1 LLACHDENEE
11 AELYRLASAES
22 RQVKYPANKF
32 IFLQEEAVENPG
44 VAVDAMADLP
54 GNPKV
59 LCISLLAFSLGFAVW
74 GMFSAL
80 APFLIKWY
88 NFSPT
93 QVLVLAA
100 MEPFFAAA
108 VSIPLGILTDKF
120 GGRTV
125 FTLLLLSLSIPLFCG
140 LFAQGYYA
148 FLLLG
153 SLLGLG
159 GASFVVGNAHVS
171 SWYPKSK
178 QGTALG
184 IFALGNIGI
193 TVGMMAVTF
202 LVTHVLVGPD
212 GWRLIFPIFAVATLL
227 MALVYW
233 FFTSDS
239 PYNEYKDASVR
250 EIVAVYRSGAVVW
263 LVPYLYWVSFGTLT
277 FFASAMPTY
286 LVDRWHVDAVG
297 ASMVYTPLLVVCVA
311 LTRPL
316 GGWLA
321 DRFDALR
328 ILGRLF
334 GLMVVLALVMAMQVS
349 LNVELFAIYGLAL
362 LAGAAAAAVVKL
374 IPVYFRQ
381 VGAVSGLAKA
391 AGAACG
397 FTMTVTLA
405 VSNQLLGSYTFGFAI
420 WALMNVAA
428 FYITLSRVGFRHA
441 NIEAISSGAPPM
453 RYRSVQTSRP
463 AN

>member
-1 LLACHDENEE
+1 M
-11 AELYRLASAES
+11 
-22 RQVKYPANKF
+22 
-32 IFLQEEAVENPG
+32 ENPV
-44 VAVDAMADLP
+44 VAVNVMADPP
-54 GNPKV
+54 GNPKI
-59 LCISLLAFSLGFAVW
+59 LWISFLAFSLGFAVW

-88 NFSPT
+88 NFSAT
-93 QVLVLAA
+93 QVLILAA

-125 FTLLLLSLSIPLFCG
+125 FTLLLLSLSIILFSG
-140 LFAQGYYA
+140 LFARGYYA

-193 TVGMMAVTF
+193 TVGMMTVTF
-202 LVTHVLVGPD
+202 LVTRVLVLNGPD
-212 GWRLIFPIFAVATLL
+212 GWRLIFPIFAIATLV

-239 PYNEYKDASVR
+239 PYRQHHGESVR
-250 EIVAVYRSGAVVW
+250 EILAVYRSGVVVW

-286 LVDRWHVDAVG
+286 LLDHWHVDAVE

-311 LTRPL
+311 ITRPL

-321 DRFDALR
+321 DHFDALR
-328 ILGRLF
+328 ILGVLF
-334 GLMVVLALVMAMQVS
+334 GLMAVLAVVMTMQIS
-349 LNVELFAIYGLAL
+349 LHVELFAMYGLAL
-362 LAGAAAAAVVKL
+362 LSGTAAAGVVKL
-374 IPVYFRQ
+374 IPLYFRH

-397 FTMTVTLA
+397 FTMTITLA
-405 VSNQLLGSYTFGFAI
+405 TSKNLLGGYTFGFAV

-428 FYITLSRVGFRHA
+428 FYIALSRVGFRHA
-441 NIEAISSGAPPM
+441 RPDIGAIPSSDATDAIPV
-453 RYRSVQTSRP
+453 RSDIDARVRVHGR
-463 AN
+463 A

>member
-1 LLACHDENEE
+1 
-11 AELYRLASAES
+11 
-22 RQVKYPANKF
+22 
-32 IFLQEEAVENPG
+32 VENPV
-44 VAVDAMADLP
+44 VAIDAADPP
-54 GNPKV
+54 GNPRV
-59 LCISLLAFSLGFAVW
+59 LLISFLAFSLGFAVW

-88 NFSPT
+88 DFSAT
-93 QVLVLAA
+93 QVLILAA

-125 FTLLLLSLSIPLFCG
+125 FTLLLLGLTVILFSG
-140 LFAQGYYA
+140 LFAGGYYA
-148 FLLLG
+148 FLVLG

-193 TVGMMAVTF
+193 TVGMITVTF
-202 LVTHVLVGPD
+202 LVTRVLVLNGPD
-212 GWRLIFPIFAVATLL
+212 GWRLIFPIFAIATLL

-239 PYNEYKDASVR
+239 PSNQHRGESVR

-286 LVDRWHVDAVG
+286 LLDHWHVDAAQ

-311 LTRPL
+311 ITRPL

-328 ILGRLF
+328 ILGGLF
-334 GLMVVLALVMAMQVS
+334 GTMAVLTVVLTMQIS
-349 LNVELFAIYGLAL
+349 LRVELFAIYGLAL
-362 LAGAAAAAVVKL
+362 LSGTAAAAVVKL
-374 IPVYFRQ
+374 IPLYFRH

-405 VSNQLLGSYTFGFAI
+405 ASKNLLGGYTFGFAI
-420 WALMNVAA
+420 WALMNAAA
-428 FYITLSRVGFRHA
+428 FYIALSRVGFRHA
-441 NIEAISSGAPPM
+441 QPHIEAVPSGDATAAIAVHSNVDV
-453 RYRSVQTSRP
+453 RVRIHGQ
-463 AN
+463 A

>member
-1 LLACHDENEE
+1 MQN
-11 AELYRLASAES
+11 SAD
-22 RQVKYPANKF
+22 P
-32 IFLQEEAVENPG
+32 
-44 VAVDAMADLP
+44 P
-54 GNPKV
+54 GNPRV
-59 LCISLLAFSLGFAVW
+59 LFISFLAFSLGFAVW

-88 NFSPT
+88 NFSAT

-100 MEPFFAAA
+100 MEPLFAAA

-125 FTLLLLSLSIPLFCG
+125 FTLLLLTLTIPLLAGF
-140 LFAQGYYA
+140 FAQGYYA

-184 IFALGNIGI
+184 IFGLGNIGI
-193 TVGMMAVTF
+193 TIGMVTVTF
-202 LVTHVLVGPD
+202 LVTRVLQGPD
-212 GWRLIFPIFAVATLL
+212 GWRLIFPIFAIATLS
-227 MALVYW
+227 MAGIYW

-239 PYNEYKDASVR
+239 PFNQQKGVSLR
-250 EIVAVYRSGAVVW
+250 EIVAVYRSGVVVW

-277 FFASAMPTY
+277 FFASAMPIY
-286 LVDRWHVDAVG
+286 LVDQWHVDAVG
-297 ASMVYTPLLVVCVA
+297 ASAVYAPPLVVCVA
-311 LTRPL
+311 ITRPL

-321 DRFDALR
+321 DRSDALKT
-328 ILGRLF
+328 LGWLF
-334 GLMVVLALVMAMQVS
+334 GVMVVLALVMAMQIS
-349 LNVELFAIYGLAL
+349 LHVELFAIYGLAL
-362 LAGAAAAAVVKL
+362 LSGAAAAAVIKL
-374 IPVYFRQ
+374 IPVYFPRH

-405 VSNQLLGSYTFGFAI
+405 ASKQLLGGYTLGFAI
-420 WALMNVAA
+420 WALMNIAA
-428 FYITLSRVGFRHA
+428 FYIAFWRIGFRDA
-441 NIEAISSGAPPM
+441 AQDIEALPSADAAEAISATPNPA
-453 RYRSVQTSRP
+453 RSPSR
-463 AN
+463 

>member
-1 LLACHDENEE
+1 M
-11 AELYRLASAES
+11 
-22 RQVKYPANKF
+22 
-32 IFLQEEAVENPG
+32 ENP
-44 VAVDAMADLP
+44 VVEVDVTADPP
-54 GNPKV
+54 GNARV
-59 LCISLLAFSLGFAVW
+59 LLISFLAFSLGFAVW

-88 NFSPT
+88 NFSAT
-93 QVLVLAA
+93 QVLVLAS

-125 FTLLLLSLSIPLFCG
+125 FTLLLLSLTIILFSG
-140 LFAQGYYA
+140 LFAQGYYS

-184 IFALGNIGI
+184 IFALGNIEI

-202 LVTHVLVGPD
+202 LASPSAHAGVWQSITRVLDGPD
-212 GWRLIFPIFAVATLL
+212 GWRLIFPIFAISTLL

-239 PYNEYKDASVR
+239 PYKQHKGESVR
-250 EIVAVYRSGAVVW
+250 EIVAVYRSGVVVW
-263 LVPYLYWVSFGTLT
+263 LVAYLYWVSFGTLT

-286 LVDRWHVDAVG
+286 LVDQWHVDAVR

-311 LTRPL
+311 ITRPL

-321 DRFDALR
+321 DHFDALR
-328 ILGRLF
+328 IVGRLF
-334 GLMVVLALVMAMQVS
+334 GIMVVLALVMAMQIS
-349 LNVELFAIYGLAL
+349 LNVELFAVYGLAL
-362 LAGAAAAAVVKL
+362 LAGAAAAAVIKL
-374 IPVYFRQ
+374 IPVYFRH

-405 VSNQLLGSYTFGFAI
+405 ASKLLLGSYTFGFAI
-420 WALMNVAA
+420 WALMNVTA
-428 FYITLSRVGFRHA
+428 FYIALSRVGFRHA
-441 NIEAISSGAPPM
+441 KPYIEAIPSGDTTDAI
-453 RYRSVQTSRP
+453 SVYSNIATAKLSETLR
-463 AN
+463 

>member
-1 LLACHDENEE
+1 M
-11 AELYRLASAES
+11 
-22 RQVKYPANKF
+22 
-32 IFLQEEAVENPG
+32 ENPIFKVEG
-44 VAVDAMADLP
+44 RTEPP
-54 GNPKV
+54 GNPRV
-59 LCISLLAFSLGFAVW
+59 LCISLLAFALGFAIW

-88 NFSPT
+88 NFSST

-120 GGRTV
+120 GGRKV
-125 FTLLLLSLSIPLFCG
+125 FTFLLLSLTIPLFFG
-140 LFAQGYYA
+140 LFADGYYS

-153 SLLGLG
+153 TLLGLG

-193 TVGMMAVTF
+193 TVGMMAVA
-202 LVTHVLVGPD
+202 LWITHVQGGSSEGYAP
-212 GWRLIFPIFAVATLL
+212 GWRLIFPIFATATLL
-227 MALVYW
+227 MAVVYW

-239 PYNEYKDASVR
+239 LCKQRKSASVR
-250 EIVAVYRSGAVVW
+250 EIVAVYRSGSVVW
-263 LVPYLYWVSFGTLT
+263 LVTYLYFVAFGTLT

-286 LVDRWHVDAVG
+286 LVDHWHVDAAG
-297 ASMVYTPLLVVCVA
+297 ASMMYTPLLVVCVA
-311 LTRPL
+311 VTRPL

-321 DRFDALR
+321 DRLDALS

-334 GLMVVLALVMAMQVS
+334 GIMAVLALVKGMQIS
-349 LNVELFAIYGLAL
+349 LSLDLFAIYGLAL
-362 LAGAAAAAVVKL
+362 LSGAAAAAVIKL
-374 IPVYFRQ
+374 IPVYFPQQ

-397 FTMTVTLA
+397 FSMTVTLA
-405 VSNQLLGSYTFGFAI
+405 AGGYTFGFAI
-420 WALMNVAA
+420 WALMNAAA
-428 FYITLSRVGFRHA
+428 FYIAFSRVGFRYA
-441 NIEAISSGAPPM
+441 KPTIEATPSADAVGTMPAYSSIAIANSGTGL
-453 RYRSVQTSRP
+453 QTSVP
-463 AN
+463 AVTPLGWRTKV

>member
-1 LLACHDENEE
+1 
-11 AELYRLASAES
+11 
-22 RQVKYPANKF
+22 VKSP
-32 IFLQEEAVENPG
+32 V
-44 VAVDAMADLP
+44 VAVDPMADPP
-54 GNPKV
+54 GNPRV
-59 LCISLLAFSLGFAVW
+59 LFVSFLAFTLGFAVW

-88 NFSPT
+88 NFSAT

-100 MEPFFAAA
+100 VEPLFAAA
-108 VSIPLGILTDKF
+108 VSIPLGVLTDKF
-120 GGRTV
+120 GGRLV
-125 FTLLLLSLSIPLFCG
+125 FTLLLLSLTIPLFFG
-140 LFAQGYYA
+140 PFAHGYYSL
-148 FLLLG
+148 LLLG

-159 GASFVVGNAHVS
+159 GATFVVGNAHVA

-178 QGTALG
+178 QGRALG

-193 TVGMMAVTF
+193 TVGMMTVTF
-202 LVTHVLVGPD
+202 LVTHVLRGPD
-212 GWRLIFPIFAVATLL
+212 GWRLIFPIFAIPTLL

-239 PYNEYKDASVR
+239 PYGQHKGASVR
-250 EIVAVYRSGAVVW
+250 EIVAVYRSGVVVW

-286 LVDRWHVDAVG
+286 LVDRWHVDAVQ
-297 ASMVYTPLLVVCVA
+297 ASMLYTPLLVVCVA
-311 LTRPL
+311 ITRPL

-321 DRFDALR
+321 DRFDPLR
-328 ILGRLF
+328 MLGGLF
-334 GLMVVLALVMAMQVS
+334 GIMVVLAVVLTMQIS
-349 LNVELFAIYGLAL
+349 LRVELFAIYGLAL
-362 LAGAAAAAVVKL
+362 LSGTAAAAVVKL
-374 IPVYFRQ
+374 IPLYFRQ

-405 VSNQLLGSYTFGFAI
+405 ASKNLLGGYTVGFAI

-428 FYITLSRVGFRHA
+428 FYIALSRVGFRHA
-441 NIEAISSGAPPM
+441 KPDIEAIP
-453 RYRSVQTSRP
+453 SVHSNIDVEVRVHG
-463 AN
+463 

>member
-1 LLACHDENEE
+1 VEDPV
-11 AELYRLASAES
+11 AE
-22 RQVKYPANKF
+22 V
-32 IFLQEEAVENPG
+32 G
-44 VAVDAMADLP
+44 VTTDPP
-54 GNPKV
+54 GNPRI
-59 LCISLLAFSLGFAVW
+59 LWISFLAFTLGFAIW

-88 NFSPT
+88 AFSAT

-108 VSIPLGILTDKF
+108 VSIPLGIWTDKY
-120 GGRTV
+120 GGRAV
-125 FTLLLLSLSIPLFCG
+125 FALLLLSLAIILFSG
-140 LFAQGYYA
+140 FFAEGYYA
-148 FLLLG
+148 FLFLG

-184 IFALGNIGI
+184 IFAVGNIGI
-193 TVGMMAVTF
+193 TVGMLAVTF
-202 LVTHVLVGPD
+202 LVTRVLNGPD
-212 GWRLIFPIFAVATLL
+212 GWRLIFPIFAIPTLL
-227 MALVYW
+227 MALAYW

-239 PYNEYKDASVR
+239 PYKQHQGESVR
-250 EIVAVYRSGAVVW
+250 EIVAVYRSGVVVW
-263 LVPYLYWVSFGTLT
+263 LVAYLYWVSFGTLT

-286 LVDRWHVDAVG
+286 LLDRWHVDAAR
-297 ASMVYTPLLVVCVA
+297 ASMVYTSLLVVCVA
-311 LTRPL
+311 ITRPL

-321 DRFDALR
+321 DRFDALT
-328 ILGRLF
+328 ILGWLF
-334 GLMVVLALVMAMQVS
+334 GIMVILALVMAMQIS
-349 LNVELFAIYGLAL
+349 LDVELFAIYGLAL
-362 LAGAAAAAVVKL
+362 LAGAAAAAVIKL
-374 IPVYFRQ
+374 IPVYFRH

-405 VSNQLLGSYTFGFAI
+405 ASKSLLGGYTFGFAL

-428 FYITLSRVGFRHA
+428 FYIALSRVGFKQPYV
-441 NIEAISSGAPPM
+441 EAIPSGRATDAI
-453 RYRSVQTSRP
+453 SVYSNTATSAKSTLR
-463 AN
+463 A

>member
-1 LLACHDENEE
+1 M
-11 AELYRLASAES
+11 
-22 RQVKYPANKF
+22 
-32 IFLQEEAVENPG
+32 ENP
-44 VAVDAMADLP
+44 VVEVDVMADPP
-54 GNPKV
+54 GNPRV
-59 LCISLLAFSLGFAVW
+59 LLISFLAFSLGFAVW

-88 NFSPT
+88 DFSAT

-108 VSIPLGILTDKF
+108 VSIPLGVLTDKF

-125 FTLLLLSLSIPLFCG
+125 FTLLLLTLTVPLFSG
-140 LFAQGYYA
+140 LFAQGYYS

-184 IFALGNIGI
+184 IFAMGNIGI
-193 TVGMMAVTF
+193 TVGMMSVTF
-202 LVTHVLVGPD
+202 LVTRVLHGPD
-212 GWRLIFPIFAVATLL
+212 GWRLIFPIFGISTLL

-239 PYNEYKDASVR
+239 PYKQHKGVSVR
-250 EIVAVYRSGAVVW
+250 EIVAVYRSGVVVW
-263 LVPYLYWVSFGTLT
+263 LVAYLYWVSFGTLT

-286 LVDRWHVDAVG
+286 LVDRWHVDAARAV
-297 ASMVYTPLLVVCVA
+297 MVYTPLLVVCVA
-311 LTRPL
+311 ITRPL

-334 GLMVVLALVMAMQVS
+334 GIMVVLALVMTMQIS

-374 IPVYFRQ
+374 IPVYFPRH
-381 VGAVSGLAKA
+381 VGAVSGVAKA

-405 VSNQLLGSYTFGFAI
+405 ASHYLLGGYTFGYAI

-428 FYITLSRVGFRHA
+428 FYITLSRVGFKHA
-441 NIEAISSGAPPM
+441 KPYIEAIPSGEATDAI
-453 RYRSVQTSRP
+453 SVYSNIATAKLSEID
-463 AN
+463 A

>member
-1 LLACHDENEE
+1 
-11 AELYRLASAES
+11 
-22 RQVKYPANKF
+22 
-32 IFLQEEAVENPG
+32 VENPI
-44 VAVDAMADLP
+44 VEVDRTAEPP
-54 GNPKV
+54 GNSRV

-88 NFSPT
+88 DFSST

-100 MEPFFAAA
+100 MEPLFAAA

-120 GGRTV
+120 GGRKV
-125 FTLLLLSLSIPLFCG
+125 FTLLLLSLTVPLFFG
-140 LFAQGYYA
+140 LFAEGYYS

-153 SLLGLG
+153 TLLGVG
-159 GASFVVGNAHVS
+159 GASFVVGTAHVS

-184 IFALGNIGI
+184 IFAMGNIGI
-193 TVGMMAVTF
+193 TVGMMSVAF
-202 LVTHVLVGPD
+202 LITRVLGTSDGYAP
-212 GWRLIFPIFAVATLL
+212 GWRLIFPIFATAALL
-227 MALVYW
+227 MAVVYW
-233 FFTSDS
+233 SFTSDS
-239 PYNEYKDASVR
+239 PYKQKKNASVR
-250 EIVAVYRSGAVVW
+250 EIVAVYRSGALVW
-263 LVPYLYWVSFGTLT
+263 LVTYLYFVAFGTLT

-286 LVDRWHVDAVG
+286 LVDQWHVDAAG
-297 ASMVYTPLLVVCVA
+297 ASMLYTPLLVVCVA
-311 LTRPL
+311 ITRPL

-321 DRFDALR
+321 DRFDPLR

-334 GLMVVLALVMAMQVS
+334 GIMAALAVVKAMQIS
-349 LNVELFAIYGLAL
+349 LNIELFAIYGLAL
-362 LAGAAAAAVVKL
+362 LSGAAAAAVIKL
-374 IPVYFRQ
+374 IPVYFQQ

-405 VSNQLLGSYTFGFAI
+405 ASEHLMGGYTLGFAI

-428 FYITLSRVGFRHA
+428 FYIAVSRVGFKHA
-441 NIEAISSGAPPM
+441 KLGIEAIPSGGAAGAIPAYSNIAIANSGTRLPSS
-453 RYRSVQTSRP
+453 VP
-463 AN
+463 AVTPLGWRARI

>member
-1 LLACHDENEE
+1 
-11 AELYRLASAES
+11 
-22 RQVKYPANKF
+22 
-32 IFLQEEAVENPG
+32 VENP
-44 VAVDAMADLP
+44 VVEVDVMADPP
-54 GNPKV
+54 GNPRV
-59 LCISLLAFSLGFAVW
+59 LLISFLAFSLGFAVW

-88 NFSPT
+88 DFSAT

-108 VSIPLGILTDKF
+108 VSIPLGVLTDKF

-125 FTLLLLSLSIPLFCG
+125 FTLLLLTLTVPLFSG
-140 LFAQGYYA
+140 LFAQGYYS

-184 IFALGNIGI
+184 IFAMGNIGI
-193 TVGMMAVTF
+193 TVGMMSVTF
-202 LVTHVLVGPD
+202 LVTRVLHGPD
-212 GWRLIFPIFAVATLL
+212 GWRLIFPIFGISTLL

-239 PYNEYKDASVR
+239 PYKQHKGVSVR
-250 EIVAVYRSGAVVW
+250 EIVAVYRSGVVVW
-263 LVPYLYWVSFGTLT
+263 LVAYLYWVSFGTLT

-286 LVDRWHVDAVG
+286 LVDRWHVDAARAV
-297 ASMVYTPLLVVCVA
+297 MVYTPLLVVCVA
-311 LTRPL
+311 ITRPL

-334 GLMVVLALVMAMQVS
+334 GIMVVLALVMTMQIS

-374 IPVYFRQ
+374 IPVYFPRH
-381 VGAVSGLAKA
+381 VGAVSGVAKA

-405 VSNQLLGSYTFGFAI
+405 ASHYLLGGYTFGYAI

-441 NIEAISSGAPPM
+441 KPYIEAIPSGEATDAI
-453 RYRSVQTSRP
+453 SVYSNIATAKLSEID
-463 AN
+463 A

>member
-1 LLACHDENEE
+1 M
-11 AELYRLASAES
+11 
-22 RQVKYPANKF
+22 
-32 IFLQEEAVENPG
+32 ENPE
-44 VAVDAMADLP
+44 P
-54 GNPKV
+54 QGNPKV
-59 LCISLLAFSLGFAVW
+59 LSISLLAFALGFAIW

-88 NFSPT
+88 SFSAT

-125 FTLLLLSLSIPLFCG
+125 FTLLLVSLTVPLVFG
-140 LFAQGYYA
+140 LFAKGYYS
-148 FLLLG
+148 FLILG
-153 SLLGLG
+153 MLLGLG

-193 TVGMMAVTF
+193 TVGMMTVTF
-202 LVTHVLVGPD
+202 LVTRVLIQNGPD
-212 GWRLIFPIFAVATLL
+212 GWRLIFPIFAISTLV
-227 MALVYW
+227 MAAIYW
-233 FFTSDS
+233 FFTSDPPHS
-239 PYNEYKDASVR
+239 EQHGASLR
-250 EIVAVYRSGAVVW
+250 EIVSVYRSGLVVW

-286 LVDRWHVDAVG
+286 LLDRWHVDAAQ
-297 ASMVYTPLLVVCVA
+297 ASMIYTPLLVVCVA
-311 LTRPL
+311 ITRPL

-321 DRFDALR
+321 DRFDALS
-328 ILGRLF
+328 LLTELF
-334 GLMVVLALVMAMQVS
+334 GAMVVLAVILAMQIS
-349 LNVELFAIYGLAL
+349 LHLELFAIYGLAL
-362 LAGAAAAAVVKL
+362 LSGAAAAAVIKL

-397 FTMTVTLA
+397 FTMTIILA
-405 VSNQLLGSYTFGFAI
+405 ASRDLLGGYTAGFAI

-428 FYITLSRVGFRHA
+428 FYISFSRVGFRQA
-441 NIEAISSGAPPM
+441 RSDVEAIPSANATDAIPAYSNVDVRVQVHGRKWTGA
-453 RYRSVQTSRP
+453 SRP
-463 AN
+463 

>member
-1 LLACHDENEE
+1 LED
-11 AELYRLASAES
+11 
-22 RQVKYPANKF
+22 P
-32 IFLQEEAVENPG
+32 AVE
-44 VAVDAMADLP
+44 VDGIADP
-54 GNPKV
+54 TGNPRV
-59 LCISLLAFSLGFAVW
+59 LCISFLAFSLGFAVW

-88 NFSPT
+88 NFSAT

-108 VSIPLGILTDKF
+108 VSIPLGVLTDKF

-125 FTLLLLSLSIPLFCG
+125 FTLVLLTLTVPLFAG
-140 LFAQGYYA
+140 YFAQGYYA

-153 SLLGLG
+153 SLFGLG
-159 GASFVVGNAHVS
+159 GASFVVGNAHVA

-184 IFALGNIGI
+184 IFATGNIGI
-193 TVGMMAVTF
+193 TVGMMTVTF
-202 LVTHVLVGPD
+202 LVTRVLEGPD
-212 GWRLIFPIFAVATLL
+212 GWRLIFPIFGVPTLL

-233 FFTSDS
+233 FFTSD
-239 PYNEYKDASVR
+239 PPHRQHKPASLR
-250 EIVAVYRSGAVVW
+250 EIVSVYSSGVVVW

-286 LVDRWHVDAVG
+286 LVDRWHVDAAR

-311 LTRPL
+311 ITRPL

-321 DRFDALR
+321 DRFDVLT
-328 ILGRLF
+328 ILSWMF
-334 GLMVVLALVMAMQVS
+334 GIMVVLALVMTMQIS
-349 LNVELFAIYGLAL
+349 LHVELIAMYGLAL

-374 IPVYFRQ
+374 ISLYFLEH

-397 FTMTVTLA
+397 FTMTITLA
-405 VSNQLLGSYTFGFAI
+405 ASKDLLGGYTLGFAI
-420 WALMNVAA
+420 WALMNVGA
-428 FYITLSRVGFRHA
+428 FYITLSRVGFKHA
-441 NIEAISSGAPPM
+441 KPDTEAIPSGDGT
-453 RYRSVQTSRP
+453 RD
-463 AN
+463 

>member
-1 LLACHDENEE
+1 
-11 AELYRLASAES
+11 
-22 RQVKYPANKF
+22 
-32 IFLQEEAVENPG
+32 VENPV
-44 VAVDAMADLP
+44 VAIDAADPP
-54 GNPKV
+54 GNPRV
-59 LCISLLAFSLGFAVW
+59 LLISFLAFSLGFAVW

-80 APFLIKWY
+80 APFLINWY
-88 NFSPT
+88 DFSAT
-93 QVLVLAA
+93 QVLILAA

-125 FTLLLLSLSIPLFCG
+125 FTLLLLGLTVILFCG
-140 LFAQGYYA
+140 LFAGGYYA
-148 FLLLG
+148 FLVLG

-184 IFALGNIGI
+184 IFAVGNVGI
-193 TVGMMAVTF
+193 TVGMMTVTF
-202 LVTHVLVGPD
+202 LVTRVLVLNGPD
-212 GWRLIFPIFAVATLL
+212 GWRLIFPIFAIATLL

-239 PYNEYKDASVR
+239 PSNQHRGESVR
-250 EIVAVYRSGAVVW
+250 EILAVYRSGAVVW

-277 FFASAMPTY
+277 FFASAMPIY
-286 LVDRWHVDAVG
+286 LLDHWHVDAIQ

-311 LTRPL
+311 ITRPL

-328 ILGRLF
+328 ILGGLF
-334 GLMVVLALVMAMQVS
+334 GIMAALAGVMTMQIS
-349 LNVELFAIYGLAL
+349 LRVELFAIYGLAL

-374 IPVYFRQ
+374 IPVYFRH

-405 VSNQLLGSYTFGFAI
+405 ASKNLLGGYTFGFAI

-428 FYITLSRVGFRHA
+428 FYIAFSRVGLRHA
-441 NIEAISSGAPPM
+441 KPHVEAIPSGDATAAIAVHSTVGV
-453 RYRSVQTSRP
+453 RGRVNGP
-463 AN
+463 A

>member
-1 LLACHDENEE
+1 M
-11 AELYRLASAES
+11 
-22 RQVKYPANKF
+22 
-32 IFLQEEAVENPG
+32 EAVENP
-44 VAVDAMADLP
+44 VVEVDVTAEPP
-54 GNPKV
+54 GNPRV
-59 LCISLLAFSLGFAVW
+59 LWISFLAFTLGFAVW

-108 VSIPLGILTDKF
+108 VSIPLGVMTDKF
-120 GGRTV
+120 GGRTI
-125 FTLLLLSLSIPLFCG
+125 FTLLLLSLTIPLFCG
-140 LFAQGYYA
+140 LFAQGYYS
-148 FLLLG
+148 FLVLG
-153 SLLGLG
+153 TLLGLG

-184 IFALGNIGI
+184 IFAMGNIGI
-193 TVGMMAVTF
+193 AVGTMAVTF
-202 LVTHVLVGPD
+202 LITHVLGRSDGWD
-212 GWRLIFPIFAVATLL
+212 GWRLIFPIFGISTLL
-227 MALVYW
+227 MAIIYW

-239 PYNEYKDASVR
+239 PHNQHKGGSLR
-250 EIVAVYRSGAVVW
+250 EIVGVYRSGVLVW
-263 LVPYLYWVSFGTLT
+263 LVTYLYWASFGTLT

-286 LVDRWHVDAVG
+286 LLDQWHADAVR

-311 LTRPL
+311 ITRPL

-321 DRFDALR
+321 DRFDPLR

-334 GLMVVLALVMAMQVS
+334 GIMAVLALVMTMQIS
-349 LNVELFAIYGLAL
+349 LHVELFAMYGLAL
-362 LAGAAAAAVVKL
+362 LSGAAAAAVIKL

-397 FTMTVTLA
+397 FAMTATLA
-405 VSNQLLGSYTFGFAI
+405 ASKDLLGGYTFGFAI

-428 FYITLSRVGFRHA
+428 FYIAFSRVGFRHA
-441 NIEAISSGAPPM
+441 KPYIAAIPSSDAIEAIPVYSNIATTNSA
-453 RYRSVQTSRP
+453 RSTLR
-463 AN
+463 A